1 MADRAIRLN
10 PNYETWATGAF
21 RFAYFMAGRYEDAL
35 LVIERLTP
43 DNYNKYVWAQRA
55 GTLAAL
61 GRMAEAQATVK
72 EALKRYPSLTIEAI
86 ASTPGFNEV
95 EGQRYIDSMRLA
107 GFPACAQPEE
117 ISKLAKPFRLP
128 ECDVKP

>member
-10 PNYETWATGAF
+10 PNYQPWASGAF
-21 RFAYFMAGRYEDAL
+21 QYAYFMAGRHKDAL
-35 LVIERLTP
+35 RVMERLTP
-43 DNYNKYVWAQRA
+43 DNYNKYAWVERA
-55 GTLAAL
+55 GSFAAL

-86 ASTPGFNEV
+86 ANDSAFTEV
-95 EGQRYIDSMRLA
+95 ERQRHIDTMRLA

-128 ECDVKP
+128 ECEVKP